1 MKPISIFACNFMSA
15 WFPIDIFLAGKA
27 KSEFFLRK
35 SNFSRHPKYC
45 FGEYYLILTL
55 IGSLFWK
62 FSFGKRCKH
71 TMIKL
76 LSEYFCWG
84 EDWILNGEKSRLQR
98 KLLRCFQKIKYCLTL
113 FLLQKTLPPKMCM
126 YFCSS
131 KYRNIFSSI

>member
-1 MKPISIFACNFMSA
+1 MKMTNIYKQEKNTNRVYLNFEIAVTCIYHIYVIFYTF
-15 WFPIDIFLAGKA
+15 W
-27 KSEFFLRK
+27 SE
-35 SNFSRHPKYC
+35 YM
-45 FGEYYLILTL
+45 YV